1 MSKISNLSV
10 FKFGINLN
18 MMFSV
23 VLGITKI
30 KLEKKV
36 LVLNKR
42 LNLSTNTKMDVID
55 LDSIN
60 LDSFDFTQYSVIVL
74 DSNVNQ
80 SILDVASKTINE
92 DVVFIVCS
100 YDNSNV
106 DEYLYTYIDFEEL
119 STLPMFKKI
128 AKVNE
133 IRNKLKVNK
142 SLKKFKFFKIVD
154 FNYLI
159 LNIYFSYTL
168 FNVY

>member
-1 MSKISNLSV
+1 MSKINNLSV

-18 MMFSV
+18 MMFNV

-36 LVLNKR
+36 LLLNKK
-42 LNLSTNTKMDVID
+42 LNMSTNTKMDVLDID
-55 LDSIN
+55 TIDFN
-60 LDSFDFTQYSVIVL
+60 TFDFTNYSVIVL
-74 DSNVNQ
+74 DSNMNETIKNVC
-80 SILDVASKTINE
+80 SKSVNE

-100 YDNSNV
+100 YNNENV
-106 DEYLYTYIDFEEL
+106 EEDLYTFIDFEEL

-142 SLKKFKFFKIVD
+142 TLKKFKFF
-154 FNYLI
+154 
-159 LNIYFSYTL
+159 
-168 FNVY
+168 